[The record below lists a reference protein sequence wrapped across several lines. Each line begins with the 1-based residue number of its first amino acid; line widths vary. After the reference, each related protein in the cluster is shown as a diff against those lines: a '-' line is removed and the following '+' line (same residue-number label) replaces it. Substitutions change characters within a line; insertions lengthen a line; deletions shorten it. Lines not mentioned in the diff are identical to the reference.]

1 MIASPPS
8 SQKREKRK
16 TNEKPWETAFFWLDI
31 YIAEKK
37 YNKIESAKII
47 CLEIFDSQNSTKI

>member
-1 MIASPPS
+1 MISVH
-8 SQKREKRK
+8 QVHKKEKK
-16 TNEKPWETAFFWLDI
+16 EKKMRRPGRQHFFGWI

>member
-1 MIASPPS
+1 LPVH
-8 SQKREKRK
+8 QVHKKREKRK
-16 TNEKPWETAFFWLDI
+16 KVRGHGRQHVSGWI

-37 YNKIESAKII
+37 YNKIESAKMI